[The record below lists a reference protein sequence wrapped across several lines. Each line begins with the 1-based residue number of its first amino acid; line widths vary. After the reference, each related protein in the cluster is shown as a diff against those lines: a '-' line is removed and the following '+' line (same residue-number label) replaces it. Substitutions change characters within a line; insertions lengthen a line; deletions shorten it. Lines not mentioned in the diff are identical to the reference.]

1 MGTVAVDS
9 EELERLT
16 NEAHKAV
23 LLQEKLNSLESLR
36 TSEAERAFAMDLSVR
51 NAGASLTKTLT
62 DILGSLRRHSL
73 RTVTWLR
80 EENLPDG
87 SDTGALCAWL
97 VTVFAALPSMAAD
110 NARMRQELYGKRSEQ
125 LRSGACMAAENRDP
139 LDETQNEDKS
149 PARPRL
155 RDMTPAERA
164 AWERKEA
171 ARASVAAARAAESG
185 ENHIDGVLRDADRI
199 KARQEEAARHA
210 ELSRRFEV
218 MAAEGK
224 SGTDSGHGDHEDRES
239 HDDHYGYDDHQSR
252 ESHDDHNGH
261 LSKEPHKSRGRRPL
275 SRGMAARAKTGRDC
289 LTVRP
294 EAGDTVS
301 RYCPECGCVHEFKV
315 IPRMERGTKRYAAVA
330 EAVNTIRS
338 MSVTIECPV
347 CQTRIELNAA
357 TASSVEVSDA
367 DGKTALHLD
376 DRAPGLNGSCG
387 EKVPPS
393 VYPQSSEELKLKEET
408 ARCCSLSPSL
418 LHLCV
423 VSDMLLRYDPWLFE
437 QSAAPSVYGSRPLY
451 CGGRLSQGYVL
462 DLLYWF
468 GMACLPKTRAH
479 RCLGDRVAACMEEA
493 ASRGWIIQMMN
504 STVRT
509 FFHRIAER
517 IRKEMITENRV
528 VHMDESRFMCLSLPG
543 GTNYVWVM
551 VSGAREEKQ
560 AVSYWITADRGHEN
574 ILRFL
579 GLGYAPCDES
589 SLPENINTGIRVLT
603 TDRYGAYTA
612 FSEKMRELYDLEVE
626 QSLCYAHARREILGA
641 LKAMGLAAYYGPA
654 LDSLGWD
661 GFEKGIEDFLRAGGL
676 KGGLNVQCGM
686 LTCMYLTDAL
696 FHTERLIEGAG
707 SEKRAGT
714 RRTVSLRLVDRLFK
728 KARELISLDPGIAA
742 HGDSAAGRYTHAGTE
757 WGKALAYLLN
767 GESGFRTFILN
778 PDVSLHN
785 NSAEQAVK
793 AIIELRNSSFVAQS
807 ADGAMAMADLM
818 TVISTFRLC
827 AGGETGLRNYM
838 EYIVQ
843 QQKLW
848 LDIERGTKGLTLQ
861 NCRAMKRMSAEEA
874 VNPCEAADCAGKE
887 GGEEKTAGE
896 KTRELELKRLSDAH
910 RYPWGNYYHP
920 HNHAQTDHF
929 DGEMTA
935 ALTPWAWQ
943 DFRRKC
949 TPPDKQRRPV
959 SKSTQQPRLSPP

>member
-1 MGTVAVDS
+1 
-9 EELERLT
+9 
-16 NEAHKAV
+16 
-23 LLQEKLNSLESLR
+23 
-36 TSEAERAFAMDLSVR
+36 
-51 NAGASLTKTLT
+51 
-62 DILGSLRRHSL
+62 
-73 RTVTWLR
+73 
-80 EENLPDG
+80 
-87 SDTGALCAWL
+87 
-97 VTVFAALPSMAAD
+97 
-110 NARMRQELYGKRSEQ
+110 
-125 LRSGACMAAENRDP
+125 
-139 LDETQNEDKS
+139 
-149 PARPRL
+149 
-155 RDMTPAERA
+155 
-164 AWERKEA
+164 
-171 ARASVAAARAAESG
+171 
-185 ENHIDGVLRDADRI
+185 
-199 KARQEEAARHA
+199 
-210 ELSRRFEV
+210 
-218 MAAEGK
+218 
-224 SGTDSGHGDHEDRES
+224 
-239 HDDHYGYDDHQSR
+239 
-252 ESHDDHNGH
+252 
-261 LSKEPHKSRGRRPL
+261 
-275 SRGMAARAKTGRDC
+275 MAARAKTGRDC